1 MAQNQKEIDFNESI
15 IQNLNIRIKDLEEK
29 QKMLRDRLILLG
41 ENLIEIKEK
50 TNSDIIEIK
59 KNIEIMKES
68 IEKVISFLEIA
79 TSEFQKFARKE
90 DLEILSKKIKISQD
104 IETIKK
110 K

>member
-1 MAQNQKEIDFNESI
+1 MANQKEANFHEDLV
-15 IQNLNIRIKDLEEK
+15 QALNVKIRDLEEK
-29 QKMLRDRLILLG
+29 QRILRDRLILLG

-50 TNSDIIEIK
+50 TNSEIIDIK
-59 KNIEIMKES
+59 KSISIMKES
-68 IEKVISFLEIA
+68 IDKVISFLEIA

-104 IETIKK
+104 IEAIKK